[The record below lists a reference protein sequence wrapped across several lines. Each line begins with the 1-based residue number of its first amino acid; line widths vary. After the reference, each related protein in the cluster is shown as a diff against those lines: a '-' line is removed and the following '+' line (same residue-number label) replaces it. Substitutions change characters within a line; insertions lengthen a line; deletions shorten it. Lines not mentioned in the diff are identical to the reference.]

1 MIAKS
6 MRKQDTK
13 QEKIINSF
21 LYDNFFTKVNKTS
34 CLIEDKEL
42 QIAGVDLQM
51 KNKKDNIV
59 NIDIKAQSSSRYI
72 NNPRPTFVLELSS
85 LNCYQQPTVGWFL
98 NTSLVTDYYSFVWIN
113 DAVVDEN
120 NRIASPDNINEV
132 EIMTVSRKHLKE
144 YMSKLLGDC
153 DVDDVIE
160 DMRNTGDT
168 KRPLAKG
175 VSFSHTPSLFEKPVN
190 LVVHKNILKKFAIS
204 HCRVTQGG
212 IYRIQNE

>member
-85 LNCYQQPTVGWFL
+85 LN
-98 NTSLVTDYYSFVWIN
+98 
-113 DAVVDEN
+113 
-120 NRIASPDNINEV
+120 
-132 EIMTVSRKHLKE
+132 
-144 YMSKLLGDC
+144 
-153 DVDDVIE
+153 
-160 DMRNTGDT
+160 
-168 KRPLAKG
+168 
-175 VSFSHTPSLFEKPVN
+175 
-190 LVVHKNILKKFAIS
+190 
-204 HCRVTQGG
+204 
-212 IYRIQNE
+212 